1 MIRRSL
7 AVISFMAIISTTG
20 CSYQFIDRSGNHRI
34 VGLANVTVE
43 PSSVTCNSSQL
54 LSVSTF
60 GLSAIHLPSHGGIA
74 LGYARNASISLPDNT
89 FVLLSPEESDELH

>member
-7 AVISFMAIISTTG
+7 AVISFMAMISTAG
-20 CSYQFIDRSGNHRI
+20 CSYQYIDRSGNHRI

-43 PSSVTCNSSQL
+43 PSMTCDSSQL
-54 LSVSTF
+54 VSVSTF
-60 GLSAIHLPSHGGIA
+60 GLSAIHLPSHGGIT

-89 FVLLSPEESDELH
+89 LVRLSPEESDELH